1 MTNEELFEDFKQFI
15 SATVS
20 QSEKRLRADMVEL
33 EDRLDQ
39 KLDTIQAA
47 VAEALTQTNET
58 LDTTVQDHEHRIT
71 RLEHRAA

>member
-15 SATVS
+15 STTVS